1 MASGF
6 SRKNHAFSTSF
17 TFTVARP
24 PEYIVTITAVDS
36 TVHEPAGRVEI
47 RLGPY
52 RATTDEQGRAAI
64 PIPSGSYDAIAW
76 KAGYEAEPVTVNV
89 TADVALRI
97 DLRPIAGTEEPVLAV
112 GSRQSAGLPAEA
124 VSHNQ
129 LVALPTAAPVH
140 CLLPTA
146 AIEC

>member
-1 MASGF
+1 MWASGF
-6 SRKNHAFSTSF
+6 SRKNHACFTSF

-64 PIPSGSYDAIAW
+64 PIPSGAYDAIAW
-76 KAGYEAEPVTVNV
+76 KAGYEAEPVTVSV
-89 TADVALRI
+89 TADVTLRI
-97 DLRPIAGTEEPVLAV
+97 DLRPIAGTEEPYW
-112 GSRQSAGLPAEA
+112 Q
-124 VSHNQ
+124 
-129 LVALPTAAPVH
+129 
-140 CLLPTA
+140 
-146 AIEC
+146 